1 MEEQLKQTQEGLAQ
15 ERAVNKAKDNYL
27 AGHMAQME
35 QVMMVRKH
43 NTTHPFCFSDI
54 YVLTLCNYKH

>member
-1 MEEQLKQTQEGLAQ
+1 MEEQLKQTQEGPQ
-15 ERAVNKAKDNYL
+15 ERAVNRAKDNYL

-35 QVMMVRKH
+35 QVMMVRKY